1 MKKPAALTISVASPC
16 SDSAPWTSATA
27 DRSVNSAAIPQA
39 LPRRLVS
46 SATVSSTRSFERPM
60 ITALPPRSMTSSA
73 AWRPMPVLPPTT
85 TIFLPSNSVPIDES
99 PFLDLFTCYAAF
111 SVWLGGA
118 EAIGDAAQ
126 VCRKSSLAGL
136 GVSCLHPAAP
146 ITRVR
151 VDRGGERGIAQLS
164 PSGAVQLRVTKRA
177 YWAGTS
183 QNDSADPRGICVA
196 GY

>member
-1 MKKPAALTISVASPC
+1 MICSPATPRLAFGWVAPKQSV
-16 SDSAPWTSATA
+16 
-27 DRSVNSAAIPQA
+27 I
-39 LPRRLVS
+39 
-46 SATVSSTRSFERPM
+46 
-60 ITALPPRSMTSSA
+60 
-73 AWRPMPVLPPTT
+73 
-85 TIFLPSNSVPIDES
+85 
-99 PFLDLFTCYAAF
+99 
-111 SVWLGGA
+111 
-118 EAIGDAAQ
+118 AAQ

-196 GY
+196 GYGAVGVAVGGAAARDRCAGCCRTVETGCRRSLPCIRNAYADFVSCRLRARSDGPRSAGGCACRADAPLPDRFQRLNPGGLLRTGDA